1 MESVNQHLGKMSKIL
16 FFYYYLP
23 LFLTIRHHLFYV
35 ALSDDEGLYYFCC
48 LGCEQQNICNDAGCQ
63 HNMHEVALLL
73 YSSHSRKLIKKFLFQ
88 TFCYLYIVH
97 SQLLQ
102 NKQVGSLYQ
111 DSSQKENLD
120 LDSFDKS
127 LPILLKG
134 SLRENNK
141 KTNQMIRAYS
151 ASVLE

>member
-1 MESVNQHLGKMSKIL
+1 MKSVNQHLGKMSKIL

-88 TFCYLYIVH
+88 TFLLHIVSCSIVVCIKIQEIESEKKLGLYFLTG
-97 SQLLQ
+97 LLQ
-102 NKQVGSLYQ
+102 LCYMGRYIINS
-111 DSSQKENLD
+111 
-120 LDSFDKS
+120 
-127 LPILLKG
+127 
-134 SLRENNK
+134 SLRFQSK
-141 KTNQMIRAYS
+141 VPMA
-151 ASVLE
+151 

>member
-88 TFCYLYIVH
+88 TFCYIYIQYIV
-97 SQLLQ
+97 SCCRINRQVVCIKIQVKKKIWIWTLLIGLFQ
-102 NKQVGSLYQ
+102 SYFK
-111 DSSQKENLD
+111 
-120 LDSFDKS
+120 
-127 LPILLKG
+127 KG

-141 KTNQMIRAYS
+141 KNPTR
-151 ASVLE
+151 

>member
-88 TFCYLYIVH
+88 TFCFIYILVH
-97 SQLLQ
+97 SQLLQMQ

-120 LDSFDKS
+120 LDSFDRS

-141 KTNQMIRAYS
+141 KNPTR
-151 ASVLE
+151 